1 MSFDKLLTESNAS
14 MIKVENLRKWFPL
27 RKGILASIFREKE
40 LFIKAVDDV
49 SFEIHPNEVLGLLG
63 ESGCGKT
70 TTGRVL
76 LRLIDP
82 TSGRVL
88 LDGTDITT
96 MSQDQLKLLRKRMQI
111 VFQNPYESMNPRM
124 KVRDILSSPLKIQ
137 RPELHN
143 TEETVLRALEEA
155 GLAPAEEFVNRYP
168 HELSGGQRQRTAI
181 ARAFI
186 LAPEFVVAD
195 EPVSML
201 DISIRNEVLNNLL
214 AKKEQYKTAIL
225 FITHDLSLARHVC
238 NRLLVMYLGEIVE
251 IGDAEEIVQ
260 QPLHPYTQAL
270 VAAVPVPDPNSKR
283 GDIPATGEVPNL
295 LDLPLGC
302 RFHPRCPYAMDVCKV
317 EEPKLLEATGG
328 HSVACHLVNRK
339 DPK

>member
-1 MSFDKLLTESNAS
+1 MDSNGS
-14 MIKVENLRKWFPL
+14 MVKVENLRKWFPL
-27 RKGILASIFREKE
+27 RKGMLASLFRGRE
-40 LFIKAVDDV
+40 LFIKSVDDV
-49 SFEIHPNEVLGLLG
+49 SFEIHPNEVVGLLG

-88 LDGTDITT
+88 FDGIDITT

-143 TEETVLRALEEA
+143 TEEAVLRALEEV

-238 NRLLVMYLGEIVE
+238 NRLLVMYLGKIVE

-260 QPLHPYTQAL
+260 KPLHPYTQAL

-283 GDIPATGEVPNL
+283 GDVPAIGEVPNL

-317 EEPKLLEATGG
+317 EEPKLLEEAGR
-328 HSVACHLVNRK
+328 HSVACHLVSRK
-339 DPK
+339 DPT